1 MAAEIL
7 VVTPAIRAMIRED
20 KVHQIYSAMQSGKK
34 YGMCTLNDALY
45 ALYMSREVTAEECLR
60 VTGEQNEFLKMI
72 GQQPVDEGLDPK
84 DRGKM
89 AGPPGKTAA
98 GNGGVGRR

>member
-7 VVTPAIRAMIRED
+7 IVTPAIRAMIRED

-34 YGMCTLNDALY
+34 YGMQTLNDALY

-60 VTGEQNEFLKMI
+60 VSGEPNEFLKMI
-72 GQQPVDEGLDPK
+72 GQQPIDEGMDPK
-84 DRGKM
+84 DRKM
-89 AGPPGKTAA
+89 TGPPGKTAA
-98 GNGGVGRR
+98 GNGVGRR